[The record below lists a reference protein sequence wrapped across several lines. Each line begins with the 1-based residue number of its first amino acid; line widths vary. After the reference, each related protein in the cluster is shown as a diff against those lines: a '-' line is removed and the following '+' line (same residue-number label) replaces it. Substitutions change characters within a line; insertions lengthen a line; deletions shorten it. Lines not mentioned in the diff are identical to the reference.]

1 MGHCIQIIV
10 AEAAVAARLVQRW
23 PGATT
28 VALPLGYCALPL
40 TEPLYDA
47 LAAALPPGAA
57 DAGDVRFARAPDGVG
72 LEFAAASREVGPLA
86 YLETNYFGGAG
97 SQVAGA
103 WRDGEVR
110 ALEYST
116 HTGPIDAA
124 LRVLGVTPAPGQD
137 AFDALGLGAFRHM
150 DEFDPPPPAPAASA
164 GPGARTDAFPTWL
177 VLLVIAAAVTLG
189 VLVGRA

>member
-47 LAAALPPGAA
+47 LAAALPPGAT
-57 DAGDVRFARAPDGVG
+57 DAEAVRFARAPDGVA
-72 LEFAAASREVGPLA
+72 LEFAAASRDVGPLA
-86 YLETNYFGGAG
+86 YLETNYFGGSG

-103 WRDGEVR
+103 WQDGEVR
-110 ALEYST
+110 TLEYST
-116 HTGPIDAA
+116 NTGPIDAA

-137 AFDALGLGAFRHM
+137 AFDALNLGAYRHM
-150 DEFDPPPPAPAASA
+150 DAFDPPPVAS
-164 GPGARTDAFPTWL
+164 GPTATGARTDAFPTWL
-177 VLLVIAAAVTLG
+177 VLLVIVAAVTLG

>member
-1 MGHCIQIIV
+1 MGHCIQIVV
-10 AEAAVAARLVQRW
+10 AEAAVAAGLAQRW
-23 PGATT
+23 PGAMT
-28 VALPLGYCALPL
+28 VALPQGYCALPL

-47 LAAALPPGAA
+47 LAAALPPGAT
-57 DAGDVRFARAPDGVG
+57 DAEDVRFARAPDGVA
-72 LEFAAASREVGPLA
+72 LAFAAASREVGPLA

-110 ALEYST
+110 VLEYST
-116 HTGPIDAA
+116 NTGPIDAA
-124 LRVLGVTPAPGQD
+124 LRVLGVTPAAGQD
-137 AFDALGLGAFRHM
+137 AFDALRLGAFRHM
-150 DEFDPPPPAPAASA
+150 DEFDPRPPAPAASA
-164 GPGARTDAFPTWL
+164 GPGVRTDAFPTWL